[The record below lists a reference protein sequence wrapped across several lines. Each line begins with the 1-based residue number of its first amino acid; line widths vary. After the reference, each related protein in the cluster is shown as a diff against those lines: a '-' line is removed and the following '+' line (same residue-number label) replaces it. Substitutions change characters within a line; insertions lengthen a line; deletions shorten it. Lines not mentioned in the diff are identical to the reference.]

1 MTKTKH
7 SIKLTPQQ
15 ETAFKAIQDFIIS
28 NHDQYLRFSGAAGTG
43 KSTLLSQVL
52 LYLKNEHSNL
62 KVAVASPTNKALK
75 NICLMANKAL
85 ETDASKYFVF
95 YTLASILGL
104 YLDINIHT
112 GNDYLRNCFGEK
124 AIRKYDLVIIDE
136 YSMIDKKTLQDIVDA
151 VQNKNIK
158 VLFCGDPF
166 QLPPVFEAMP
176 SVCNLPISE
185 IKLFDVVRYNGKL
198 AVVAEEIRSND
209 TYRMFPYLFE
219 SSEDG
224 TIVRHINET
233 SWRKVA
239 EKYFT
244 DKAFAADR
252 NSVRFLAYTNKRC
265 QELSCYVRNAIY
277 GAKLS
282 LENPYLPNDLLI
294 ARAPVYRKGKN
305 GKYQQ
310 IAVNSQ
316 EFLVIKPGVLLT
328 DDETGYKYWSVL
340 AEPLDLEN
348 SEAIALKILDE
359 DSAVANENH
368 IKQMQDKLKQTKD
381 YVAKTELTKAIDNTR
396 KAFDN
401 VVYGYGITVHKS
413 QGSTFGQ
420 VFVDVNN
427 IYSSNTKQ
435 KMLYTAVT
443 RASLGIHVYGDFS
456 EEGRINIDTLFD

>member
-1 MTKTKH
+1 MTKSKN

-15 ETAFKAIQDFIIS
+15 KAAFKAIQNFIIS

-75 NICLMANKAL
+75 NIRLMANNAL
-85 ETDASKYFVF
+85 STDASKYFAF

-112 GNDYLRNCFGEK
+112 GNDYLRNCFGER
-124 AIRKYDLVIIDE
+124 AICKYDLVIIDE
-136 YSMIDKKTLQDIVDA
+136 YSMIDKKTLQDIIDA
-151 VQNKNIK
+151 VQNRGIK

-176 SVCNLPISE
+176 SVSNLPISE
-185 IKLFDVVRYNGKL
+185 IKLFDVVRYDGKL

-209 TYRMFPYLFE
+209 TYQMFPYLFE

-233 SWRKVA
+233 SWKKVA
-239 EKYFT
+239 QKYFT

-252 NSVRFLAYTNKRC
+252 NSIRFLAYTNKRC
-265 QELSCYVRNAIY
+265 QELSSYVRNAIY
-277 GAKLS
+277 GTELS
-282 LENPYLPNDLLI
+282 QENPYLPDDLLI
-294 ARAPVYRKGKN
+294 ARAPVYREGSK

-328 DDETGYKYWSVL
+328 DDETGYRCWSVL
-340 AEPLDLEN
+340 VEPIDLEN

-359 DSAVANENH
+359 DSAIANEKN
-368 IKQMQDKLKQTKD
+368 IKQMQDKLQRTKD
-381 YVAKTELTKAIDNTR
+381 YEDKNALKKKIDNAK

-401 VVYGYGITVHKS
+401 VVYGYAITVHKS
-413 QGSTFGQ
+413 QGSTFER

-443 RASLGIHVYGDFS
+443 RASSSIHVYGDFS
-456 EEGRINIDTLFD
+456 EDNRINLDTLFE

>member
-1 MTKTKH
+1 MNKY
-7 SIKLTPQQ
+7 SIKLTSQK
-15 ETAFKAIQDFIIS
+15 EAAIIAIQNFIIS
-28 NHDQYLRFSGAAGTG
+28 NHSQYLKFSGAAGTG

-75 NICLMANKAL
+75 NIRLMANKAL
-85 ETDASKYFVF
+85 KTDASQYFAF

-112 GNDYLRNCFGEK
+112 GNDYLRAGFGER
-124 AIRKYDLVIIDE
+124 AICKYDLVIIDE
-136 YSMIDKKTLQDIVDA
+136 YSMIDKKTLQDIIDA
-151 VQNKNIK
+151 VQNRGIK

-176 SVCNLPISE
+176 SVSNLPISE
-185 IKLFDVVRYNGKL
+185 IKLFDVVRYDGKL

-209 TYRMFPYLFE
+209 TYQMFPYPFE

-224 TIVRHINET
+224 TIVRHMNET
-233 SWRKVA
+233 TWKKVA
-239 EKYFT
+239 QKYFT
-244 DKAFAADR
+244 DKAFALDR

-265 QELSCYVRNAIY
+265 QELSSYVRNAIY
-277 GAKLS
+277 GTELS
-282 LENPYLPNDLLI
+282 LENPYLPDDLLI
-294 ARAPVYRKGKN
+294 ARAPVYREGSKD
-305 GKYQQ
+305 KYQQ

-328 DDETGYKYWSVL
+328 DDETGYRCWSVL
-340 AEPLDLEN
+340 VEPIDLEN

-359 DSAVANENH
+359 DSAIANEKN
-368 IKQMQDKLKQTKD
+368 IKQMQDKLQRTKD
-381 YVAKTELTKAIDNTR
+381 YEDKNALKKKIDNAK

-413 QGSTFGQ
+413 QGSTFER

-443 RASLGIHVYGDFS
+443 RASSSIHVYGDFS
-456 EEGRINIDTLFD
+456 EEGRINLDTLFD

>member
-28 NHDQYLRFSGAAGTG
+28 NQSQYLRFSGAAGTG

-75 NICLMANKAL
+75 NIRLMANKAL
-85 ETDASKYFVF
+85 ETDASQYFAF

-112 GNDYLRNCFGEK
+112 GNDYLRAGFGER
-124 AIRKYDLVIIDE
+124 AISKYDLVIIDE
-136 YSMIDKKTLQDIVDA
+136 YSMIDKKTLQDIIEA
-151 VQNKNIK
+151 VQNRNIK

-166 QLPPVFEAMP
+166 QLPPVKAIHP
-176 SVCNLPISE
+176 PVCDLNIDD
-185 IKLFDVVRYNGKL
+185 IKLFYVVRYDGEL
-198 AVVAEEIRSND
+198 AVVAEKIRSND
-209 TYRMFPYLFE
+209 TYQMFPYPFE
-219 SSEDG
+219 KSEDG

-233 SWRKVA
+233 TWRKVA
-239 EKYFT
+239 QKYFT
-244 DKAFAADR
+244 SEAFAADR
-252 NSVRFLAYTNKRC
+252 NSIRFLAYTNKRC

-277 GAKLS
+277 GAELS
-282 LENPYLPNDLLI
+282 QENLYLPDDLLI

-348 SEAIALKILDE
+348 SEAIALRILDE
-359 DSAVANENH
+359 DSAAANEKN

-381 YVAKTELTKAIDNTR
+381 YRAKTELTKEIDNTR

-443 RASLGIHVYGDFS
+443 RASSSIHVYGDFS
-456 EEGRINIDTLFD
+456 EEGRINLDTLFD